1 MSCTHRPKGLPCV
14 PSLGRINTTAHGL
27 VWAWTCIYC
36 CRRTG

>member
-1 MSCTHRPKGLPCV
+1 MSCTHRPKGLPCL
-14 PSLGRINTTAHGL
+14 PSLGRIQTAHGF